1 MTNSV
6 PLDSNYCAIAFLGDV
21 SGSMSS
27 FDTKE
32 LAESVST
39 IIKENTEECEVVF
52 YGATFSDKFSIF
64 ADGVDG
70 ITVNITEED
79 LKPNGLTA
87 LIPSIGRMIKHVGS
101 RLAAMTDRRPGK
113 VIFII
118 MSDGEQTVNRL
129 RNRIVEDEPYEGKTG
144 KNKLKELIDEHQ
156 NIWKWSF
163 MFMGT
168 NFDSISTGQQFG
180 LSAKQCINFASSDGG
195 IKNVMRCVSS
205 NINSVQRKAKSRLD
219 KFAMTG
225 IDDGED
231 DLEGFTPS
239 QRTESMAPTNL
250 AASGYH
256 IGVNTVSGSIPQ
268 RT

>member
-1 MTNSV
+1 MTDSV
-6 PLDSNYCAIAFLGDV
+6 PLDPNYCAIAFLGDV
-21 SGSMSS
+21 SGSMAS

-70 ITVNITEED
+70 STVNITEED

-87 LIPSIGRMIKHVGS
+87 LIPAIGRMIKHVGS

-113 VIFII
+113 VILII
-118 MSDGEQTVNRL
+118 MSDGEQTVNKL
-129 RNRIVEDEPYEGKTG
+129 RNRIIEDEPYEGTTG

-180 LSAKQCINFASSDGG
+180 LSDKQCINFASSDGG
-195 IKNVMRCVSS
+195 IRNVMRCVSS
-205 NINSVQRKAKSRLD
+205 NINSVQQKAKKRLA
-219 KFAMTG
+219 KFAATG
-225 IDDGED
+225 IDDGDD
-231 DLEGFTPS
+231 DLDGFTPA
-239 QRTESMAPTNL
+239 QRTQSMDPTDL
-250 AASGYH
+250 SAGRYH
-256 IGVNTVSGSIPQ
+256 NGVNTVARSLPK